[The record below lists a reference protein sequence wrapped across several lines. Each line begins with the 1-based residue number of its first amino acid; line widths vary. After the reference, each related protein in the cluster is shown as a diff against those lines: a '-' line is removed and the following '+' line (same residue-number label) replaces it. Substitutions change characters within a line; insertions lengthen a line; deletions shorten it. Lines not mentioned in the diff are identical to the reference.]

1 MIIIKI
7 HNVFNFADAQPVID
21 AIEEFNKDKSAIW
34 VPKEWASVEGVGD
47 FEKTTVI
54 SVLNTKKPIK
64 PENIKQFLQDAY
76 DKLGGEDFLKE
87 NKIFLPENFVDIE
100 VLEKRSETNHIC
112 QKAGIVV
119 YKVKTEGLPA
129 AQAVEMVENVKEMYS
144 SNVMSY
150 HVEADNEKVD
160 SINLDVYTVDTKIQ
174 LPKSIEKT
182 IFIPDSLLDIEII

>member
-7 HNVFNFADAQPVID
+7 HNVFNFADAHPVID

-100 VLEKRSETNHIC
+100 VLEKRSETNHIN

-144 SNVMSY
+144 SNIMSSP
-150 HVEADNEKVD
+150 VEACKEKVGN
-160 SINLDVYTVDTKIQ
+160 INSDIYTVDTKIQ
-174 LPKSIEKT
+174 LPESIEKT

>member
-1 MIIIKI
+1 MIIIKV
-7 HNVFNFADAQPVID
+7 HNVFNLVDAQPVID

-34 VPKEWASVEGVGD
+34 VPKEWAHVEGIGD

-87 NKIFLPENFVDIE
+87 KEVFLPESFVDIE
-100 VLEKRSETNHIC
+100 VLEKRSETNNISP
-112 QKAGIVV
+112 KAGIVV
-119 YKVKTEGLPA
+119 YKVKTEGLPV

-150 HVEADNEKVD
+150 RVEAGNEKVD
-160 SINLDVYTVDTKIQ
+160 NINSDIDTKIL
-174 LPKSIEKT
+174 LPKPIEKT
-182 IFIPDSLLDIEII
+182 IFIPDSLLDIEVI

>member
-7 HNVFNFADAQPVID
+7 HNVFNLADAQPVID
-21 AIEEFNKDKSAIW
+21 AIKEFNKDKSAIW

-47 FEKTTVI
+47 FEKTTVV
-54 SVLNTKKPIK
+54 SVVNSKKPIK
-64 PENIKQFLQDAY
+64 PEDIKQFLQDAY

-87 NKIFLPENFVDIE
+87 KKIFLPENFVDIE
-100 VLEKRSETNHIC
+100 VLEKRSETNHIS

-119 YKVKTEGLPA
+119 YRVKTEGLPV
-129 AQAVEMVENVKEMYS
+129 AQAVEMVEDVKEMYS

-150 HVEADNEKVD
+150 IEADNEKVD
-160 SINLDVYTVDTKIQ
+160 NINSDIYTVDTKIQ

-182 IFIPDSLLDIEII
+182 IFIPDSLLDIEVI

>member
-7 HNVFNFADAQPVID
+7 HNVFNFADAHPVID

-76 DKLGGEDFLKE
+76 DKLDGEDFLKE

-100 VLEKRSETNHIC
+100 VLEKRSETNHIN

-129 AQAVEMVENVKEMYS
+129 AQAVEMVEDMKEMYL

-150 HVEADNEKVD
+150 HVEADNEKVGN
-160 SINLDVYTVDTKIQ
+160 INSDIYTVDTKIQ
-174 LPKSIEKT
+174 LPESIEKT

>member
-1 MIIIKI
+1 MIIIKV
-7 HNVFNFADAQPVID
+7 HNVFNLADAQPVID

-34 VPKEWASVEGVGD
+34 VPKEWAHVEGIGD

-87 NKIFLPENFVDIE
+87 KEVFLPESFVDIE
-100 VLEKRSETNHIC
+100 VLEKRSETNNISP
-112 QKAGIVV
+112 KAGIVV
-119 YKVKTEGLPA
+119 YKVKTEGLPV

-150 HVEADNEKVD
+150 RVEAGNEKVD
-160 SINLDVYTVDTKIQ
+160 NINSDIDTKIL
-174 LPKSIEKT
+174 LPKPIEKT
-182 IFIPDSLLDIEII
+182 IFIPDSLLDIEVI